1 MNMEN
6 LLAIGI
12 VLFSLFLGAWLY
24 SRKKADKRRIRR
36 ASTYQEPISGFES
49 RKAVERLRRKSALN
63 TKTTHSSGN
72 VTKQPKT
79 RMPKLSAMDS
89 SQQSTLDRLT
99 EPDTGSFPEE
109 LTLSTIDH
117 GKYVF
122 LVVDD
127 SKVARNHAVRVLK
140 HCFPDSE
147 IITAVDGIDG
157 WVKLEEKTPDL
168 ILSDIDM
175 PKVDGIEFK
184 RRIRNDLRFA
194 ELPVILVSAHVAHYV
209 KNTQDKPGLSGFLP
223 KPYKQ
228 DDLIQQIEFLLD
240 GGLF

>member
-1 MNMEN
+1 MTLET
-6 LLAIGI
+6 LLIIGI
-12 VLFSLFLGAWLY
+12 SFVSIFLLLFLS
-24 SRKKADKRRIRR
+24 SRRKAEKRRLRR

-49 RKAVERLRRKSALN
+49 RKAVERLRRKTSQN
-63 TKTTHSSGN
+63 TKTATGH
-72 VTKQPKT
+72 TKQPRT
-79 RMPKLSAMDS
+79 KLAS
-89 SQQSTLDRLT
+89 SSSMNTSSHTTLDRLT
-99 EPDTGSFPEE
+99 EPATGAFPEE
-109 LTLSTIDH
+109 RTMDTINH

-127 SKVARNHAVRVLK
+127 SKVARNYAVRILK
-140 HCFPDSE
+140 QCFPESE
-147 IITAVDGIDG
+147 VMTAVDGIDG

-194 ELPVILVSAHVAHYV
+194 ELPIILISAHVAHYV
-209 KNTQDKPGLSGFLP
+209 KNTHDKPGLSGFLP
-223 KPYKQ
+223 KPYQQ